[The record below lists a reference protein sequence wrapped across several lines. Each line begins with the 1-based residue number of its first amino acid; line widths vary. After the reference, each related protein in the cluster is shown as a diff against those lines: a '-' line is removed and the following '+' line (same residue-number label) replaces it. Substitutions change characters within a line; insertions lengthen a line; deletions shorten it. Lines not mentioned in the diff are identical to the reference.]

1 MTFDKFA
8 KYTKYAK
15 TQRDVIRTLLTPWIL
30 CYITFGSIKAL
41 IEPFLGPFQSAS
53 HPPFPHP
60 PHLARRAAARPAQ
73 PSHTRRTQPLQ
84 REARPRRHHELAVH
98 EDTHRQAHIVRL
110 CGNAAC
116 ASGRPK
122 AGSRA
127 RRPAMAA
134 QGSGQAAGAPSPSMV
149 VSIWS
154 GPAGR
159 SAREGRGCQS
169 KASPRWWSRR

>member
-53 HPPFPHP
+53 HPPFPP
-60 PHLARRAAARPAQ
+60 LPHLARRAAARPAQ

-98 EDTHRQAHIVRL
+98 EDTQASTHRQAVWECRL
-110 CGNAAC
+110 CFWAAK
-116 ASGRPK
+116 SGLQGEK
-122 AGSRA
+122 ARH
-127 RRPAMAA
+127 
-134 QGSGQAAGAPSPSMV
+134 
-149 VSIWS
+149 
-154 GPAGR
+154 GR
-159 SAREGRGCQS
+159 SGKRAGGWGAVAIDGGLHLERDCWPECTRGKRMPKQS
-169 KASPRWWSRR
+169 VT

>member
-1 MTFDKFA
+1 MGFRTVDLRLKRPLLALKMYKERNIMTFDKFA

-15 TQRDVIRTLLTPWIL
+15 TQRDVTRTLLTPWIL

-53 HPPFPHP
+53 HPPFPHL

-98 EDTHRQAHIVRL
+98 AMRSEHM
-110 CGNAAC
+110 
-116 ASGRPK
+116 ASLDK
-122 AGSRA
+122 D
-127 RRPAMAA
+127 
-134 QGSGQAAGAPSPSMV
+134 
-149 VSIWS
+149 
-154 GPAGR
+154 
-159 SAREGRGCQS
+159 
-169 KASPRWWSRR
+169 